1 LTITEY
7 ASRFALAGK
16 VAESNATGFLAHP
29 AYELTV
35 FPKRYFCTNSP
46 QSDALPGLTL
56 GQPRG
61 RQRREVSK
69 ARIAANGLSI
79 IKQCD
84 GLTV

>member
-1 LTITEY
+1 VLGTC
-7 ASRFALAGK
+7 FALVVKAI
-16 VAESNATGFLAHP
+16 EDNATILLSHAVD
-29 AYELTV
+29 ELTV
-35 FPKRYFCTNSP
+35 FLKRYFGTDGP
-46 QSDALPGLTL
+46 QSDTLPGLTL